1 MQGSGWIDLFKQ
13 IPSNLHDSI
22 GLGLSTGIE
31 IVVQQLLRLDDEFM
45 VLRGRTAG
53 SNEGGRIIILP
64 YGHLVSIAFNRRMM
78 ATEVE
83 QIFGP
88 SQFAAPTKTEDD
100 DGDVEAL
107 PEQAAEQAAPEPAPS
122 SSSKKTPVPNGAKK
136 PGDPQK
142 ISRTVLLAR
151 LRERLQQGK

>member
-1 MQGSGWIDLFKQ
+1 MQGSGWIGLFKQ
-13 IPSNLHDSI
+13 IPSNLHDALA
-22 GLGLSTGIE
+22 LGLSTGIE

-53 SNEGGRIIILP
+53 SNDGGRIIILP

-88 SQFAAPTKTEDD
+88 SQFEAPKKSEYD
-100 DGDVEAL
+100 DGDEPL
-107 PEQAAEQAAPEPAPS
+107 TEQAESPPADKPADKPS
-122 SSSKKTPVPNGAKK
+122 DKKTPLPNGGKK

-142 ISRTVLLAR
+142 ISRSILLAR